1 MFLPKKQLS
10 LYESYLGFGAFLLRK
25 ISKINRI
32 EDLWEEYLLCYKNRE
47 YPVKFTFN
55 QFVVA
60 LDYLFMIQAIRL
72 NEEGE
77 IVYETH

>member
-10 LYESYLGFGAFLLRK
+10 LYESYFGFGAFLLRK

-55 QFVVA
+55 QFVVT